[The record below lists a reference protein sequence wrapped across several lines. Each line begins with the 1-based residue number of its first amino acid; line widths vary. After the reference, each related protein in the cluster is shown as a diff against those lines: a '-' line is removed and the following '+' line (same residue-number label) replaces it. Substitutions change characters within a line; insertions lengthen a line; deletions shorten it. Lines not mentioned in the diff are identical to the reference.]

1 MVDYIILSLI
11 VVIAMLSAGYRM
23 DEQFVLPI
31 SVNKHHEVNL
41 TKKQKKIFFLKNK
54 TGRRCFLTAAII
66 QQIIAFIIFIMNV
79 IVVIF
84 LGSKGDYLLAKHINL
99 YLTAIDL
106 LGVVIIGMFY
116 KLKVKFEK
124 RMK

>member
-41 TKKQKKIFFLKNK
+41 TKSRKNIFLKNK
-54 TGRRCFLTAAII
+54 TGRSCFLTAAII